1 MNLTIDDY
9 LAWTP
14 WDITGVA
21 MSFEKKSESLED
33 LIRTLRDAADRGTE
47 GQEGPFIESR
57 KNDTSEFLGRIAG
70 LADILAKA
78 ALALRTASY
87 ALGSKVRD
95 LRELDAQVSD
105 EGFTRVDGSR
115 VVDTRTSYE
124 DDVERAARTERAKD
138 LEGQIRT
145 KLDEI
150 READETADVDLHK
163 TVDRDVRDRTA
174 AGNGNPF
181 AAGINPTSVVT
192 AVASAGAS
200 LVEGK
205 WAEAARD
212 AGRGL
217 MQVRGLGPVMAVLGF
232 AGAVAARPEDEPLS
246 EAIIAEGIGTIAGAA
261 GAPVGFAFGVAFAG
275 PPGGA
280 AGTVGGALGGGMV
293 VSPLVA
299 SEVRAGFDRAN

>member
-1 MNLTIDDY
+1 MSLTIDDY

-21 MSFEKKSESLED
+21 MSFEKKSASLED

-57 KNDTSEFLGRIAG
+57 KNDTTELLGRIAG

-78 ALALRTASY
+78 ALSLRTASY

-95 LRELDAQVSD
+95 LRELDAQVND
-105 EGFTRVDGSR
+105 EGFTRADGAR

-124 DDVERAARTERAKD
+124 DDVERAARTDRAEN
-138 LEGQIRT
+138 LEDQIRT

-150 READETADVDLHK
+150 RAADETANVDLHE

-181 AAGINPTSVVT
+181 AAGISPTSVVT
-192 AVASAGAS
+192 SVASAGAS

-232 AGAVAARPEDEPLS
+232 AGAVAARPEDEPLG
-246 EAIIAEGIGTIAGAA
+246 EAIIAEGIGTLAAAA
-261 GAPVGFAFGVAFAG
+261 GPAVGTAAGLYLGG
-275 PPGGA
+275 PPGGL
-280 AGTVGGALGGGMV
+280 VGGAGGAYVGGV
-293 VSPLVA
+293 YISPWVA
-299 SEVRAGFDRAN
+299 SEVRKRFDRAN